1 MNKSSS
7 EPKFKQNKSNKGGK
21 TDETRKR
28 PKKLKTHKKKTIS
41 TNKRNNINLNIRWIK
56 FFNQWILF
64 LFRPN
69 YSFKI

>member
-7 EPKFKQNKSNKGGK
+7 EPKFKQNKSNKGVK

-41 TNKRNNINLNIRWIK
+41 TNQRNNIKLNIR
-56 FFNQWILF
+56 
-64 LFRPN
+64 
-69 YSFKI
+69 